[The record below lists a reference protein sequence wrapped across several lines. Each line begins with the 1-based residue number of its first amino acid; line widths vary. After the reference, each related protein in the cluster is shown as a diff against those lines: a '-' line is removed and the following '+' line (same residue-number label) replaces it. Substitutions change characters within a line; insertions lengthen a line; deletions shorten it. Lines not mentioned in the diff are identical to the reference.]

1 MFAPKAGTG
10 TSHRPSGRTR
20 HCAFQGVFMAKPAVI
35 VVGAD
40 KGGVGKTTVSRTV
53 LDYFAANNI
62 PTRAFDT
69 EAPRGTLKRFHPA
82 ITEIVD
88 VTSTSDQMK
97 IFDTLNTATATVTVI
112 DVRAGL
118 LSPTLA
124 SLRDIGFLDAARSG
138 QITFAVFPILGP
150 SIASLDEIAE
160 TANFMMG
167 ARYFLVKNF
176 INNTS
181 FFEWDTATYN
191 SYFKKIKDAT
201 ELTIPK
207 LNEMAYEQVEVASV
221 PFLKFVANKGLQ
233 DEAANYSF
241 VLRGYVRHWL
251 ANVWSEFD
259 RIKLTD
265 LVGSSG
271 KASKGGGG

>member
-1 MFAPKAGTG
+1 
-10 TSHRPSGRTR
+10 
-20 HCAFQGVFMAKPAVI
+20 
-35 VVGAD
+35 VGAD

-53 LDYFAANNI
+53 LDYFSANNV

-69 EAPRGTLKRFHPA
+69 ESPRGTLKRFHPTV
-82 ITEIVD
+82 TEIVD
-88 VTSTSDQMK
+88 VTSTADQMK
-97 IFDTLNTATATVTVI
+97 IFDTLNSANATVTVI

-124 SLRDIGFLDAARSG
+124 ALRDIGFLDAARSG
-138 QITFAVFPILGP
+138 QITFAVFHILGP

-160 TANFMMG
+160 TANFMSG
-167 ARYFLVKNF
+167 AKYFLVKNF
-176 INNTS
+176 VNNTS
-181 FFEWDTATYN
+181 FFEWDQSTYN

-201 ELTIPK
+201 EITIPK

-221 PFLKFVANKGLQ
+221 PFLKFVANKGQ
-233 DEAANYSF
+233 RDEAANYSF

-251 ANVWSEFD
+251 GNVWGEFD

-265 LVGSSG
+265 IVG
-271 KASKGGGG
+271 KDKGGAPTSTKAAE

>member
-1 MFAPKAGTG
+1 MPGPPQAHACTDHGAEAAV
-10 TSHRPSGRTR
+10 SVSVR
-20 HCAFQGVFMAKPAVI
+20 VIMAKPAVI

-53 LDYFAANNI
+53 LDYFSANNI

-69 EAPRGTLKRFHPA
+69 EAPRGTLKRFHPD

-88 VTSTSDQMK
+88 ATTTPDQMK
-97 IFDTLNTATATVTVI
+97 IFDTLSTAAASVTVI

-118 LSPTLA
+118 LSPTLVA
-124 SLRDIGFLDAARSG
+124 LRDIGFLEAAKSG
-138 QITFAVFPILGP
+138 QITFAVFHILGP

-160 TANFMMG
+160 TANFMDG
-167 ARYFLVKNF
+167 AKYFLVKNF

-181 FFEWDTATYN
+181 FFEWDQATYN
-191 SYFKKIKDAT
+191 SYFHRIRNAT

-207 LNEMAYEQVEVASV
+207 LNEMACEAVELASV
-221 PFLKFVANKGLQ
+221 PFLQFVANKGPHG
-233 DEAANYSF
+233 EPANYSF

-251 ANVWSEFD
+251 SNVWSEFD

-265 LVGSSG
+265 IVGAKDKS
-271 KASKGGGG
+271 APRLAGG